1 MISLHCNFAAYIK
14 YSFITTCKLWSET
27 NFLIIYIKFFF
38 ALLVCAVKCRYI
50 SVCVCVAD
58 KCNVNHWYSGV
69 IGFVFITHSTQETE
83 RKAYS
88 VLVKSTTSIYLSSC
102 HCYNIIG
109 IINVHWPK
117 SSPSLSSA
125 VLCRHNRV
133 CNMNIWI
140 CCLFFLAAPCI
151 SIRSRAR
158 LQRSI

>member
-1 MISLHCNFAAYIK
+1 M
-14 YSFITTCKLWSET
+14 
-27 NFLIIYIKFFF
+27 
-38 ALLVCAVKCRYI
+38 
-50 SVCVCVAD
+50 CVAD

-133 CNMNIWI
+133 LCATWI
-140 CCLFFLAAPCI
+140 SKFVVFFWRRRVSQSVTREIAVLLCVIIAH
-151 SIRSRAR
+151 R
-158 LQRSI
+158 LCDTNNSPFSWHSLDLLLKLQL